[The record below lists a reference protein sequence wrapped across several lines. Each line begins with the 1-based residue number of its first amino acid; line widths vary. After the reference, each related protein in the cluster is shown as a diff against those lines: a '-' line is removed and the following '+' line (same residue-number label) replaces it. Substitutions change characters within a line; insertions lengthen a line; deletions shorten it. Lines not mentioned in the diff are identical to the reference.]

1 MDTRVTTGPYVV
13 ADGDGRA
20 TWFAG
25 ALLVHKA
32 EGEATNHR
40 FDLLDQ
46 TMPPGYVVPRHLHH
60 AEDEAWYVLDG
71 DMTFYCGDDEL
82 TATIG
87 SWVFAPREIPH
98 TFKVGPR
105 GARALTFGFPSGFAR
120 FVEEFGEAAPRRT
133 VPPPG
138 PVDEGQLAELARK
151 YQIEIVGPPP
161 D

>member
-1 MDTRVTTGPYVV
+1 METRVTTGPYAV

-32 EGEATNHR
+32 EGVATNHR
-40 FDLLDQ
+40 FDVLDQ

-60 AEDEAWYVLDG
+60 AEDEAWYLLDG

-82 TATIG
+82 SATIG

-105 GARALTFGFPSGFAR
+105 GARALTFGFPSGFAG
-120 FVEEFGEAAPRRT
+120 FVEEFGVPALSRA
-133 VPPPG
+133 VPPPS
-138 PVDEGQLAELARK
+138 PLDEGRLVELARK

>member
-1 MDTRVTTGPYVV
+1 METRVTTGPYAV

-71 DMTFYCGDDEL
+71 DMTFRREL
-82 TATIG
+82 GVRPTRNPAHLQG
-87 SWVFAPREIPH
+87 WAARRASPH
-98 TFKVGPR
+98 VRVSIRLRRFRRGVWRTGTQSRCAAARSDRRGPAGGAGAKV
-105 GARALTFGFPSGFAR
+105 S
-120 FVEEFGEAAPRRT
+120 
-133 VPPPG
+133 
-138 PVDEGQLAELARK
+138 D
-151 YQIEIVGPPP
+151 
-161 D
+161 

>member
-1 MDTRVTTGPYVV
+1 MDTGVTTGPYAV

-32 EGEATNHR
+32 EGAATNYQ

-60 AEDEAWYVLDG
+60 TEDEAWYLLDG
-71 DMTFYCGDDEL
+71 EMTFYCGDDEL
-82 TATIG
+82 TATRG
-87 SWVFAPREIPH
+87 GWVFAPREIPH
-98 TFKVGPR
+98 SFKVGPR

-120 FVEEFGEAAPRRT
+120 FVAEFGEPAPRRA

-138 PVDEGQLAELARK
+138 PIDEGRLVELARK